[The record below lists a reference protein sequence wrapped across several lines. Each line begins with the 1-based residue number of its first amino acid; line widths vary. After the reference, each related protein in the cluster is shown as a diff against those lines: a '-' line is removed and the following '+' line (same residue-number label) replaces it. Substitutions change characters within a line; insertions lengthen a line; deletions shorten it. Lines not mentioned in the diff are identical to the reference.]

1 MSKRLTQ
8 SLRGLLLHGL
18 LLRGLLLRGLLLR
31 GVLLSALLLP
41 LLAGAAQPAPVAGVD
56 YVEIE
61 GGAPWRPL
69 AGKIEI
75 AEVFA
80 YWCHY
85 CADFQPKIDAW
96 KKTLPASVR
105 FSYVPLPYDADD
117 AFARAY
123 FAAETIGALGKT
135 HNATFRAVHTE
146 STLPKN
152 ASSDEIAAFYTRL
165 GVDMKK
171 YKAATQGFIIAGQ
184 LKQAREFALRS
195 GIEGTP
201 TLIINGRY
209 RVRGRSLDDNLR
221 IASHLISMERAAM
234 QRATTQAAAKR

>member
-8 SLRGLLLHGL
+8 LLHGL
-18 LLRGLLLRGLLLR
+18 FFRGALLA
-31 GVLLSALLLP
+31 ALLLP
-41 LLAGAAQPAPVAGVD
+41 QLAGAAQPVPVAGVD
-56 YVEIE
+56 YIEIE
-61 GGAPWRPL
+61 GGTPWRPL
-69 AGKIEI
+69 AGKIEVV
-75 AEVFA
+75 EVFA
-80 YWCHY
+80 YWCHH

-96 KKTLPASVR
+96 KKALPASVR

-123 FAAETIGALGKT
+123 FAAEAIRALGKT
-135 HNATFRAVHTE
+135 HNATFRAVHAE

-152 ASSDEIAAFYTRL
+152 ATGDEIAAFYARL

-171 YKAATQGFIIAGQ
+171 YKAATQGFILGGQ
-184 LKQAREFALRS
+184 LQKAREFALRS
-195 GIEGTP
+195 GVEGTP

-221 IASHLISMERAAM
+221 IASHLVAMERAANKP
-234 QRATTQAAAKR
+234 AAKR

>member
-8 SLRGLLLHGL
+8 SLRGLFFQGSLLA
-18 LLRGLLLRGLLLR
+18 
-31 GVLLSALLLP
+31 ALLLP
-41 LLAGAAQPAPVAGVD
+41 QLAGAAKPVPAAGVD
-56 YVEIE
+56 YIEIE

-69 AGKIEI
+69 AGKIEVV
-75 AEVFA
+75 EVFA
-80 YWCHY
+80 YWCHH

-123 FAAETIGALGKT
+123 FAAETLGVLGKT
-135 HNATFRAVHTE
+135 HNATFRAVHTD

-152 ASSDEIAAFYTRL
+152 ASGDEIAAFYTRL

-171 YKAATQGFIIAGQ
+171 YKPATQGFIPGGQ
-184 LKQAREFALRS
+184 LQKAREFALRS
-195 GIEGTP
+195 GVEGTP
-201 TLIINGRY
+201 TLIVNGRY

-221 IASHLISMERAAM
+221 IASHLIAMEGAAL
-234 QRATTQAAAKR
+234 QGAAKKPAASKPAAKP

>member
-8 SLRGLLLHGL
+8 SLRGLFFRGSLLA
-18 LLRGLLLRGLLLR
+18 
-31 GVLLSALLLP
+31 ALLLP
-41 LLAGAAQPAPVAGVD
+41 QLAGAAQPVPVAGVD
-56 YVEIE
+56 YIEIA

-69 AGKIEI
+69 AGKIEVV
-75 AEVFA
+75 EVFA
-80 YWCHY
+80 YWCHH

-105 FSYVPLPYDADD
+105 FSYVPLPSDADD

-135 HNATFRAVHTE
+135 HNATFRAVHAD

-152 ASSDEIAAFYTRL
+152 ASGDEIAAFYAKL

-171 YKAATQGFIIAGQ
+171 YKPATQGFIPAGQ
-184 LKQAREFALRS
+184 LQKAREFALRS
-195 GIEGTP
+195 EVEGTP
-201 TLIINGRY
+201 TLIVNGRY
-209 RVRGRSLDDNLR
+209 RVRGRTLDDNLR
-221 IASHLISMERAAM
+221 IASHLVAMEGAAL
-234 QRATTQAAAKR
+234 QGAATKPAKPAAKP

>member
-1 MSKRLTQ
+1 MNKRMTQ
-8 SLRGLLLHGL
+8 SLRRLFSQGALLA
-18 LLRGLLLRGLLLR
+18 
-31 GVLLSALLLP
+31 ALLLP
-41 LLAGAAQPAPVAGVD
+41 QLAGAAQPVPAAGVD
-56 YVEIE
+56 YIEIE

-69 AGKIEI
+69 AGKIEVV
-75 AEVFA
+75 EVFA
-80 YWCHY
+80 YWCHH

-135 HNATFRAVHTE
+135 HNATFRAVHAE

-152 ASSDEIAAFYTRL
+152 ATGDEIAAYYTRL

-171 YKAATQGFIIAGQ
+171 YKAATQGLVLDGQ
-184 LKQAREFALRS
+184 LQKAREFALRS
-195 GIEGTP
+195 GVEGTP

-209 RVRGRSLDDNLR
+209 RVRGRTLDDNLR
-221 IASHLISMERAAM
+221 IASHLVAMEAAAL
-234 QRATTQAAAKR
+234 QHPAGKPAAKKPAAKR

>member
-8 SLRGLLLHGL
+8 SLRGLFFRGSLLA
-18 LLRGLLLRGLLLR
+18 
-31 GVLLSALLLP
+31 ALLLP
-41 LLAGAAQPAPVAGVD
+41 QLAGAAQPVPAAGVD
-56 YVEIE
+56 YIEIE

-69 AGKIEI
+69 AGKIEVV
-75 AEVFA
+75 EVFA
-80 YWCHY
+80 YWCHH

-135 HNATFRAVHTE
+135 HNATFRAVHTD

-152 ASSDEIAAFYTRL
+152 ASGDEIAAFYAQL

-171 YKAATQGFIIAGQ
+171 YKPATQGLIPGGQ
-184 LKQAREFALRS
+184 LQKAREFALRS
-195 GIEGTP
+195 GVEGTP
-201 TLIINGRY
+201 TLIVNGRY
-209 RVRGRSLDDNLR
+209 RVRGRTLDDNLR
-221 IASHLISMERAAM
+221 IASHLVAME
-234 QRATTQAAAKR
+234 AAALRGAAKKPAASKPAAKP